1 MGTSLWP
8 VRNGVTAEGE
18 QRVSWLKLHLLL
30 PITLIANMTPFEPSP
45 TPSMENWLPRN
56 PSLGPKRLGTGAL
69 HGVREGVC
77 PGVGPDGW
85 LA

>member
-30 PITLIANMTPFEPSP
+30 LITLIANLNHPPPHPWKIGFHETRPWGQNGWGLVHY
-45 TPSMENWLPRN
+45 ME
-56 PSLGPKRLGTGAL
+56 
-69 HGVREGVC
+69 
-77 PGVGPDGW
+77 
-85 LA
+85 